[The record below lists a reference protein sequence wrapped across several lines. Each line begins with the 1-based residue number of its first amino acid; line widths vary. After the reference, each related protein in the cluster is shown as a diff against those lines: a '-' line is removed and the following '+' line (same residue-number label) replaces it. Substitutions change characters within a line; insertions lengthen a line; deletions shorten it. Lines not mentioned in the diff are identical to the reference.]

1 MNKQERENEH
11 VTFHNLACL
20 GWERKRKRET
30 ESDREEGVRV
40 RGCHT
45 FRSHLSVNSF
55 IFHLQHTATAL
66 VMLTARGKSVF
77 MLRK

>member
-1 MNKQERENEH
+1 MNKHERANEN

-20 GWERKRKRET
+20 GMERKRKRET
-30 ESDREEGVRV
+30 ESDIEEGGRV
-40 RGCHT
+40 RGCDA

>member
-20 GWERKRKRET
+20 RWERKRET
-30 ESDREEGVRV
+30 ESDREESVRV

-45 FRSHLSVNSF
+45 FKSHLSVNSF

-66 VMLTARGKSVF
+66 VMLTARRKSVF